1 MPSLSPEQQALQEK
15 IKNMSPEEL
24 REFQKQQCIFC
35 QIITGKIPSKK
46 IYDDANSLA
55 ILDINPAARGHI
67 LLLPKEHYGILP
79 QMPDDLLGALFST
92 AKRLSQV
99 VLKVLKVSGTTIFVA
114 NGLAAGQKAPHVM
127 LHIIPRKE
135 GDGLFA
141 LQPRLVDAGVLS
153 QVTAAVGQ
161 KFNEVM
167 GIKKE
172 ALNAGVKS
180 SVGEP
185 VKEKLISSSA
195 GLVDTDAP
203 LPAQESVEKN
213 LTTPKKKRRQISRK
227 KTSSTES
234 AADEDADN
242 GASSKRTTSSPTQ
255 EISLDDIAKLFK

>member
-35 QIITGKIPSKK
+35 QIIAGKIPSKK
-46 IYDDANSLA
+46 IYDDAHSLA

-79 QMPDDLLGALFST
+79 QVPDELLGTLFIT

-153 QVTAAVGQ
+153 QVTAVVSQ

-172 ALNAGVKS
+172 VVNAGVKRPGGEQVGKNFSPS
-180 SVGEP
+180 STEAVAGDIP
-185 VKEKLISSSA
+185 SPSSW
-195 GLVDTDAP
+195 V
-203 LPAQESVEKN
+203 QESAEEQ
-213 LTTPKKKRRQISRK
+213 PPKKRRSSRLK
-227 KTSSTES
+227 KKAAPSESSDADDTSSSDTTPSKTS
-234 AADEDADN
+234 ED
-242 GASSKRTTSSPTQ
+242 
-255 EISLDDIAKLFK
+255 ISLDDIAKLFK